1 MDITRRRDRTM
12 NEGEGSG
19 RKLRGSAHD
28 MIVFDTGSRGRESI
42 F

>member
-1 MDITRRRDRTM
+1 MDITRRRDRTI
-12 NEGEGSG
+12 NGGEGSG

-28 MIVFDTGSRGRESI
+28 MIGFDTGSRGKKSI